1 MKRLIKI
8 SATLLVLFFVA
19 GNISA
24 QEHKTMHKAQKSMM
38 KMDVKKMDKNNDG
51 SVYQCPMCPDQI
63 SDKPGDCPKCR
74 MHMKKVSVQ
83 DAEKAMTE
91 AMKKKGEMHMHK
103 GKGMHHEMNMQ
114 KDMHM
119 HKGQM
124 HMKKGE
130 MEMHK
135 HGMKTGKN
143 LDLKKYDK
151 NGDGYVYEC
160 PMQCGEPSDK
170 PGECHKCGMKLEK
183 VKVK

>member
-8 SATLLVLFFVA
+8 SATLLVLFFVT

-24 QEHKTMHKAQKSMM
+24 QEHKTIHKAQKSMM

-51 SVYQCPMCPDQI
+51 SVYQCPMCPGQI
-63 SDKPGDCPKCR
+63 SDKPGDCLKCGIT
-74 MHMKKVSVQ
+74 MKKVSVQ
-83 DAEKAMTE
+83 DAEKAMRD
-91 AMKKKGEMHMHK
+91 AMKKNGEMHMHK
-103 GKGMHHEMNMQ
+103 DQ
-114 KDMHM
+114 T
-119 HKGQM
+119 
-124 HMKKGE
+124 HMKKGD

-135 HGMKTGKN
+135 HGMKAGKN
-143 LDLKKYDK
+143 LDLNKYDK

-170 PGECHKCGMKLEK
+170 HGECHKCGMMLEK